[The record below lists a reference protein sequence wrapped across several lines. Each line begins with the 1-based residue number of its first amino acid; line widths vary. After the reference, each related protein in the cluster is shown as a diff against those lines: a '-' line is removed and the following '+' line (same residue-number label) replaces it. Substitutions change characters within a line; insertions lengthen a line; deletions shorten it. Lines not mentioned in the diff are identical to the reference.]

1 MTQDQVQ
8 EINGRLTSIQMNV
21 EKNQQ
26 NTSDIKAMMDDF
38 ADLQVKSIEHLEK
51 IVKYTSE
58 LPEMNRK
65 LEKIRQNT
73 EHL

>member
-1 MTQDQVQ
+1 
-8 EINGRLTSIQMNV
+8 
-21 EKNQQ
+21 
-26 NTSDIKAMMDDF
+26 MDDF
-38 ADLQVKSIEHLEK
+38 ADLQVKGLEHLEK

-58 LPEMNRK
+58 LPEMNKK